1 MDQERGRWY
10 TKTYR
15 AGKVG
20 EKVKYFVPTSLSAKR
35 KKTPEEKRKDNATN
49 AVRRATRAVNEGFGP
64 GDGWLSLE
72 YTPERY
78 QRVLAR
84 AAELLAGGHALTE
97 EDAIWL
103 AADHEAELLMDRAR
117 RECRKRGIVLRYL
130 YVTSDVDKDTGEL
143 VRVHH
148 HLIVPKD
155 CVEIIVDKWGIEPIP
170 GTDRRPGVKEL
181 WDQDDYTELV
191 EYMLGQVRYIPGA
204 KRYTPSRNL
213 VRPEAKARRVIS
225 GAQLRP
231 PKGCKLLHAAP
242 YTGERE
248 CQYIRYL
255 LPPEQWSGVRR
266 Q

>member
-1 MDQERGRWY
+1 MDQARGHWE

-15 AGKVG
+15 AGMVG
-20 EKVKYFVPTSLSAKR
+20 EKVKYFVPTSRTKKR

-49 AVRRATRAVNEGFGP
+49 AVRRVARAVNENFRP

-84 AAELLAGGHALTE
+84 AAELRQRDPELSE
-97 EDAIWL
+97 RDSIWF

-117 RECRKRGIVLRYL
+117 RECKKRGLVLRYL
-130 YVTSDVDKDTGEL
+130 FATSDTDADTGEP

-170 GTDRRPGVKEL
+170 GTDRLPGVKEL

-191 EYMLGQVRYIPGA
+191 EYMLKQVRYIPDA

-213 VRPEAKARRVIS
+213 VRPDAKGRRVPS
-225 GAQLRP
+225 GARLRV
-231 PKGCKLLHAAP
+231 PKGCKLIYASP
-242 YTGERE
+242 YTGERD

-255 LPPEQWSGVRR
+255 LPPEEWSGVRR